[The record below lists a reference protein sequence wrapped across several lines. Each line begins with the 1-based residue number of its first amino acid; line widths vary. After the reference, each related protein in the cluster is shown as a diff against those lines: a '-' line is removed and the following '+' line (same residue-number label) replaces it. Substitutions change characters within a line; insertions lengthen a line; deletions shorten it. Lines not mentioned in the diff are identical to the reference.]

1 MQILLE
7 TFQNP
12 NRMMN
17 DLTNSAEHVP
27 LDKLIVAQISREAL
41 DFFGNRSFFDDWVTH
56 YSLSLQTL
64 LHNVE
69 TLLA

>member
-1 MQILLE
+1 MQILFE

-17 DLTNSAEHVP
+17 DLTNSTEHVP

-41 DFFGNRSFFDDWVTH
+41 DFMETEF
-56 YSLSLQTL
+56 SLMPELRII
-64 LHNVE
+64 HFHCKNCYIM
-69 TLLA
+69 